1 MLGKDLSDIFVI
13 FGKVREMNSGG
24 GAVLFFV
31 YGRIIIAGMN
41 IFVDST
47 ILSRGVVL
55 THINDHK

>member
-1 MLGKDLSDIFVI
+1 MI
-13 FGKVREMNSGG
+13 FGKVREMNSRG